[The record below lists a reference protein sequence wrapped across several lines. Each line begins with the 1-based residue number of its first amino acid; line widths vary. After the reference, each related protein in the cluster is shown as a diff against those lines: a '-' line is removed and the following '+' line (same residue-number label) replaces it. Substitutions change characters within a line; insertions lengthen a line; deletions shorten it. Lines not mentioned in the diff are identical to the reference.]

1 MVNGG
6 NGLPKSD
13 GGDKPTQDLS
23 ETAAFGASTNIG
35 PSGDADFSLAG
46 GTFSPAERAEDEAD
60 LPVAIPGFTIE
71 QELGRGAFGVVY
83 AARDQLLDRRVA
95 IKLPLIDDPHYRQQ
109 YIDEAR
115 KAVKLDHPAIVPIYQ
130 VGMTAQQQ
138 PFVVQKLIEG
148 STLRKMLLASG
159 SRLPLGQTIALLR
172 QVCHAV
178 DAAHAAGVVHRD
190 LKPENLLIDADGRV
204 YVADFG
210 LAIVDDEE
218 DRRKKKEVAGTPLY
232 MSPEQFAGRTEWL
245 DGRTDIW
252 AIGVMLY
259 ELLSGKPPFSGQ
271 TLAELREQVRHKDPR
286 PLHQRDPS
294 IPQSFDSL
302 FRKCCAK
309 NVADRFGSIR
319 ELLNALESI
328 GSSLPLEE
336 TVAWSH
342 GSKPTTVDSFGA
354 RTHANGKGG
363 DSLHSLPPRT
373 PGGEGL
379 STLRGSRRSLPTS
392 DSRFF
397 WSFLAPVLTTVATLA
412 LVISLGWYWR
422 RGPLANRPSYSPTP
436 PPHSPLEPPL
446 GENALAGEL
455 SKDPRWGPRL
465 PRPGMDKKFGP
476 LARPG
481 LFAPLPEEG
490 DQPVPRVPAKPF
502 RVSIAGDGTHASL
515 AAAIADSAAGETIT
529 VLEGTYR
536 EGLVIDRSLT
546 LRGEGTVKLVS
557 PEQSC
562 IEVRADSHLTLEK
575 IELDG
580 QAPHQNTIE
589 IVSGRVNLSDCKV
602 YASSPR
608 SYDCVKVRSQ
618 GILAAERC
626 EFQSME
632 HAAVSGEAGA
642 TIAIQHSSFRFLG
655 GSDLGQRRS
664 GVQANGSRGL
674 LRHCQFLGPCL
685 AGIDWM
691 DSPEQ
696 TLTIENC
703 RFDHCYTG
711 IQLRNCG
718 SVRLLGT
725 PEEPLEILHATFG
738 LNLIHSKAH
747 VSGLVAAGVGEKSKV
762 GFQITED
769 SEVDSTELQLSNFL
783 CGTLVKDSRLQ
794 FEQLAIADPGFAGVL
809 VDDAVVEGASLTLEG
824 VAALGVAVLSAKP
837 SVKIETIRVTAAR
850 QDAQKL
856 ASAIYTTS
864 GEVFFGELLAYDCLC
879 GLFFDPDKRV
889 IEDLGLPQ
897 RRILA
902 ELLPVTRKTKMP
914 LPRVVGQRIEV
925 NGCEFAALFLGTGST
940 QVPRL
945 DSDLPADRR
954 VPHLLQPE
962 KLEIEGDWQSGF
974 AVTAR

>member
-35 PSGDADFSLAG
+35 PGGEADFSLAG
-46 GTFSPAERAEDEAD
+46 GTFSPAAGETE
-60 LPVAIPGFTIE
+60 LPVTIPGFTIE
-71 QELGRGAFGVVY
+71 QELGRGAFGIVY

-95 IKLPLIDDPHYRQQ
+95 IKLPLIDDPQYRQQ

-148 STLRKMLLASG
+148 STLRKMLPASG

-190 LKPENLLIDADGRV
+190 LKPENLLIEADGRV

-210 LAIVDDEE
+210 LAIVDDDEA
-218 DRRKKKEVAGTPLY
+218 RPKAQEVAGTPLY
-232 MSPEQFAGRTEWL
+232 MSPEQYAGRTEWL

-259 ELLSGKPPFSGQ
+259 ELLSGKPPFSGK

-294 IPQSFDSL
+294 IPQAFDSL

-328 GSSLPLEE
+328 GESLPPEE

-342 GSKPTTVDSFGA
+342 GAQATTVDSLGG
-354 RTHANGKGG
+354 RTHANWKGA
-363 DSLHSLPPRT
+363 DSLPSLPART
-373 PGGEGL
+373 LGGEGL
-379 STLRGSRRSLPTS
+379 STIRGSRRSGPTS
-392 DSRFF
+392 DSRFV

-412 LVISLGWYWR
+412 LLIGSVWYWR
-422 RGPLANRPSYSPTP
+422 RGSFAIRPNYAPAP
-436 PPHSPLEPPL
+436 PPNAPLEPANGGNAMS
-446 GENALAGEL
+446 GEPGR
-455 SKDPRWGPRL
+455 DPRRGAPL
-465 PRPGMDKKFGP
+465 PRPRMDKKFGP
-476 LARPG
+476 PARPG
-481 LFAPLPEEG
+481 IFVPVPEEG
-490 DQPVPRVPAKPF
+490 AEPAPRPPAKPF

-546 LRGEGTVKLVS
+546 VRGEGRVKVVS

-562 IEVRADSHLTLEK
+562 IEVRADSHLTLEN

-664 GVQANGSRGL
+664 GVQASGSRGL

-696 TLTIENC
+696 ALTVESC
-703 RFDHCYTG
+703 RFENCYTG

-718 SVRLLGT
+718 SVSLKGT
-725 PEEPLEILHATFG
+725 LEEPLEILHATFG
-738 LNLIHSKAH
+738 LNLIHSKVH
-747 VSGLVAAGVGEKSKV
+747 LSGLVAAGVGEKSKV
-762 GFQITED
+762 GLQITED
-769 SEVDSTELQLSNFL
+769 SEVDGTELQLGNFL
-783 CGTLVKDSRLQ
+783 CGALIKDSRLQ
-794 FEQLAIADPGFAGVL
+794 FEQLAIADPSFAGVL
-809 VDDAVVEGASLTLEG
+809 VDDAVVEGTSLTLEG
-824 VAALGVAVLSAKP
+824 VAAMGMAVLSAKP

-879 GLFFDPDKRV
+879 GLFFDPDKSV

-902 ELLPVTRKTKMP
+902 ELLPVKRKSRMP
-914 LPRVVGQRIEV
+914 LPRVVGQRMEV
-925 NGCEFAALFLGTGST
+925 NGCEFSALFLGTGST
-940 QVPRL
+940 QVPRI

-954 VPHLLQPE
+954 DPHLLQPE
-962 KLEIEGDWQSGF
+962 KFEIGGDWSSGF